1 GVKNKMSRK
10 PKKEEEEE
18 EEELDEAEGQEEDLA
33 EPAPVG
39 EARLEE
45 ILSKR
50 GDLADVE
57 EEEDSLLDLTPDERM
72 ETLSIRPVPK
82 QANEFVCSN
91 CHLVKHQSQLA
102 DPDRQLCRD
111 CV

>member
-1 GVKNKMSRK
+1 MSEIFEDAETD
-10 PKKEEEEE
+10 EEEED
-18 EEELDEAEGQEEDLA
+18 EELEDGEEEEDLA
-33 EPAPVG
+33 EPSAVAEG
-39 EARLEE
+39 SLEE

-50 GDLADVE
+50 GEAADTE
-57 EEEDSLLDLTPDERM
+57 EEEEALLDLTPDERM

-82 QANEFVCSN
+82 QANEFVCVN

-102 DPDRQLCRD
+102 DPAKQLCRD

>member
-1 GVKNKMSRK
+1 MSEIFEE
-10 PKKEEEEE
+10 PEPDEEEDD
-18 EEELDEAEGQEEDLA
+18 EELDESDEEEDLA
-33 EPAPVG
+33 EPSAIAEG
-39 EARLEE
+39 SLEE

-50 GDLADVE
+50 GEVADVE
-57 EEEDSLLDLTPDERM
+57 EEEEALLDLTPDERL

-102 DPDRQLCRD
+102 DAAKQLCRD

>member
-1 GVKNKMSRK
+1 MSEIFEE
-10 PKKEEEEE
+10 PDAEEEED
-18 EEELDEAEGQEEDLA
+18 EELEDGEEEEDLA
-33 EPAPVG
+33 EPSAVG
-39 EARLEE
+39 EASLED

-50 GDLADVE
+50 GDVAEVE
-57 EEEDSLLDLTPDERM
+57 EEDDTLLDLTPDERM

-102 DPDRQLCRD
+102 DPAKTLCRD

>member
-1 GVKNKMSRK
+1 MSEIFEE
-10 PKKEEEEE
+10 PETEEEDED
-18 EEELDEAEGQEEDLA
+18 EELEDGEDEEEDLV
-33 EPAPVG
+33 EPASIG
-39 EARLEE
+39 EASLEE

-50 GDLADVE
+50 GDVAEVE

-102 DPDRQLCRD
+102 DPARQLCRD